1 MLADENVTRDVVDR
15 LRVEG
20 HTVTW
25 IDEIAKGAQDGQ
37 VLELAV
43 RLHLPLLT
51 GDLDFGGYIYRDQ
64 LTAPAEGIIQYRLH
78 RAPFERRSEILAAFF
93 AKHRP
98 SDAMGYFVTIDE
110 QAERFR
116 PLP

>member
-78 RAPFERRSEILAAFF
+78 RAPFF